1 MPAWVAVQIT
11 LDIGLVGV
19 ILWLS
24 WRPNAAITRQRGQL
38 ANLLHKVELKRA
50 QLEAQ
55 LQQVEDALRTL
66 QRAEV
71 NLPLSSPLSPLPAA
85 NPYEEAAR
93 LARQGYTIDEIASR
107 VKLPRGEVDLI
118 MHLKERGQIHV

>member
-1 MPAWVAVQIT
+1 MPAWVAVQII
-11 LDIGLVGV
+11 LDVGLVGV

-24 WRPNAAITRQRGQL
+24 WRPNAVMTRQRGQL
-38 ANLLHKVELKRA
+38 ANLLHNVELKRT

-55 LQQVEDALRTL
+55 LQQVENALRTL

-71 NLPLSSPLSPLPAA
+71 SLPLSSPLSPLPSA

-93 LARQGYTIDEIASR
+93 LARQGYTLDEIASR
-107 VKLPRGEVDLI
+107 VKLSRGEVDLI
-118 MHLKERGQIHV
+118 MHLKERGQVHV

>member
-1 MPAWVAVQIT
+1 MPAWVAVQII
-11 LDIGLVGV
+11 LDIGLVGI

-24 WRPNAAITRQRGQL
+24 WRPQAAITRQRGQL
-38 ANLLHKVELKRA
+38 ANLLHHAELKRA

-55 LQQVEDALRTL
+55 LQQVENAFRTW

-71 NLPLSSPLSPLPAA
+71 SPPLSSLPPPLPLA
-85 NPYEEAAR
+85 NPYEEATR
-93 LARQGYTIDEIASR
+93 LARHGYTVDEIASR

-118 MHLKERGQIHV
+118 MHLKERGQVHA